1 MINKKILII
10 TPFFAP
16 EAHAAVFRVHKLAKY
31 LKRLGWEPHILT
43 VDTNYNYNE
52 DFNLL
57 DELKEIPIYR
67 TKYIEPSIRGLK
79 MALGGKDRSYKTLKK
94 QGVFD
99 IENKPLEKNKN
110 IEDNTSKKS
119 LSTKLYHH
127 FLNNYLKNPDRFWT
141 WKRGAIKQAKK
152 LIKEKN
158 IGVIYTTCLPFTSNQ
173 IGIELKKTMNIK
185 WVADFRDPITY
196 GKRFHSSITKIYNIQ
211 KSIQDDTFKYA
222 DKIIGLSS
230 SYGLIFHDQYAGE
243 YDDKFEFIPTGVD
256 DDYLPEKQV
265 EKDNTLLFVGE
276 YLKEYDDYFFRFY
289 KEAIKGIPEN
299 KVPKINIIGNKEINE
314 SIALFHV
321 KNLEL
326 TNNVTFIDHIP
337 QSELYERIEKS
348 KYVLLINGD
357 KAYWWCIFA
366 KLTDYMALKKEVLA
380 FVPEISE
387 AKKELTKANTG
398 IFLKFNEKYSI
409 KKLRNL
415 LINPLITRE
424 INKEYCKNYLASSQ
438 VKSFIKIFEELQS

>member
-1 MINKKILII
+1 
-10 TPFFAP
+10 
-16 EAHAAVFRVHKLAKY
+16 
-31 LKRLGWEPHILT
+31 
-43 VDTNYNYNE
+43 
-52 DFNLL
+52 
-57 DELKEIPIYR
+57 
-67 TKYIEPSIRGLK
+67 
-79 MALGGKDRSYKTLKK
+79 
-94 QGVFD
+94 
-99 IENKPLEKNKN
+99 
-110 IEDNTSKKS
+110 
-119 LSTKLYHH
+119 
-127 FLNNYLKNPDRFWT
+127 
-141 WKRGAIKQAKK
+141 
-152 LIKEKN
+152 
-158 IGVIYTTCLPFTSNQ
+158 
-173 IGIELKKTMNIK
+173 MNIK

-222 DKIIGLSS
+222 DKIVGLSS

-314 SIALFHV
+314 SIALSHV

-366 KLTDYMALKKEVLA
+366 KLTDYMALKS
-380 FVPEISE
+380 ISFC
-387 AKKELTKANTG
+387 T
-398 IFLKFNEKYSI
+398 
-409 KKLRNL
+409 RN
-415 LINPLITRE
+415 
-424 INKEYCKNYLASSQ
+424 K
-438 VKSFIKIFEELQS
+438 